1 MKRFIMYSI
10 TGIILVIAGSISYL
24 IITEYILIRFPVLV
38 QTNPKITF
46 IIGNS
51 YFREDE
57 KAQWKIAVV
66 GQTLYKGYWVKTDP
80 DSRMDIRFHD
90 NTAIQLSESSE
101 MAIDSLTVKKLGLQ
115 IHTGSMYGKFDKLFK
130 EHDLHVK
137 TPTAFAAIRGTDLGF
152 MIVPESAGNDSLMGQ
167 QKKSAYNKGKNK
179 GQTLKTK
186 GAEQNLDSG
195 EAALQTLV
203 YSLSGITEIYNPIFD
218 DQKVLLSYR
227 NKVIIGEE
235 STPTNPEELSED
247 EIKTL
252 QEKLNSIHFDE
263 VLLITDKITF
273 NFGSAEIL
281 PSSYPELEKIAEIL
295 KQKKVR
301 VRIEGHTD
309 DQGDA
314 AFNQQLSEQR
324 AEEIKNYLIGK
335 GLDSERF
342 ETVGYGESKP
352 IADNKKEAGRSQ
364 NRRVEFLIIEK

>member
-152 MIVPESAGNDSLMGQ
+152 MVVPESAGNDSLMGQ
-167 QKKSAYNKGKNK
+167 QKKSTYNKGKNK

-203 YSLSGITEIYNPIFD
+203 YSLSGITEIY
-218 DQKVLLSYR
+218 
-227 NKVIIGEE
+227 
-235 STPTNPEELSED
+235 
-247 EIKTL
+247 KTL

-335 GLDSERF
+335 GLDPERF

-352 IADNKKEAGRSQ
+352 IADNKKEVGRSQ

>member
-1 MKRFIMYSI
+1 
-10 TGIILVIAGSISYL
+10 
-24 IITEYILIRFPVLV
+24 
-38 QTNPKITF
+38 
-46 IIGNS
+46 
-51 YFREDE
+51 
-57 KAQWKIAVV
+57 
-66 GQTLYKGYWVKTDP
+66 
-80 DSRMDIRFHD
+80 MDIRFHD

-152 MIVPESAGNDSLMGQ
+152 MVVPESAGNDSLMGQ
-167 QKKSAYNKGKNK
+167 QKKSTYNKGKNK

-227 NKVIIGEE
+227 NKVIIAEE
-235 STPTNPEELSED
+235 NTPTNPEELSED

-335 GLDSERF
+335 GLDPERF

-352 IADNKKEAGRSQ
+352 IADNKKEVGRSQ

>member
-1 MKRFIMYSI
+1 M
-10 TGIILVIAGSISYL
+10 V
-24 IITEYILIRFPVLV
+24 
-38 QTNPKITF
+38 
-46 IIGNS
+46 
-51 YFREDE
+51 
-57 KAQWKIAVV
+57 
-66 GQTLYKGYWVKTDP
+66 
-80 DSRMDIRFHD
+80 
-90 NTAIQLSESSE
+90 
-101 MAIDSLTVKKLGLQ
+101 
-115 IHTGSMYGKFDKLFK
+115 
-130 EHDLHVK
+130 
-137 TPTAFAAIRGTDLGF
+137 
-152 MIVPESAGNDSLMGQ
+152 VPESVGNDSLMGQ
-167 QKKSAYNKGKNK
+167 QKKSTYNKGKNK

-227 NKVIIGEE
+227 NKVIIAEE
-235 STPTNPEELSED
+235 NTPTNPEELSED

-335 GLDSERF
+335 GLDPERF

-352 IADNKKEAGRSQ
+352 IADNKKEVGRSQ

>member
-1 MKRFIMYSI
+1 
-10 TGIILVIAGSISYL
+10 
-24 IITEYILIRFPVLV
+24 
-38 QTNPKITF
+38 
-46 IIGNS
+46 
-51 YFREDE
+51 
-57 KAQWKIAVV
+57 
-66 GQTLYKGYWVKTDP
+66 
-80 DSRMDIRFHD
+80 MDIRFHD

-186 GAEQNLDSG
+186 GATQNLDSG
-195 EAALQTLV
+195 EADLQTLV

-281 PSSYPELEKIAEIL
+281 PSSYPELDKIVEIL

-314 AFNQQLSEQR
+314 AFNQQLSEKR
-324 AEEIKNYLIGK
+324 AEAIKNYLVTK
-335 GLDSERF
+335 GLDPERF
-342 ETVGYGESKP
+342 ETVGFGESKP
-352 IADNKKEAGRSQ
+352 IADNKNEVGRSQ